1 MAIILHLDDIM
12 AERGVRVTD
21 LAKEVGITRANM
33 SNIKTGNIKAIRFST
48 LNAICDQLD
57 CQPGDIIEFV
67 RDSS

>member
-12 AERGVRVTD
+12 AERGVSVTD

-48 LNAICDQLD
+48 LEAICGYLD

-67 RDSS
+67 RDDV